1 MTTPYVTPGYWVP
14 GYADGDGGSNSNFDP
29 NATIISQYANSPT
42 IVQLIRNM
50 DTYINP
56 GTNFDDF
63 YTYVW
68 NIETAQGFGLDIL
81 GRIVNIGRTLEVAA
95 DEPTFGFTEGG
106 PDYQPFNQAP
116 FYNGPPETSTFLL
129 SDSAYR
135 TLILMKALLNI
146 SNSSAASINQ
156 LLKNLFQNRGQCYV
170 RDDGDMQI
178 TFVFKFKLL
187 PFERAILTR
196 SNAIPKPAAVRSF
209 ILEV

>member
-1 MTTPYVTPGYWVP
+1 MTTPYVVPGYWVP
-14 GYADGDGGSNSNFDP
+14 GYADGDSGSNSNFDFT
-29 NATIISQYANSPT
+29 ATIISQYANSPT

-50 DTYINP
+50 NTYINP
-56 GTNFDDF
+56 NTNFDDF

-68 NIETAQGFGLDIL
+68 NVETAQGFGLDIL
-81 GRIVNIGRTLEVAA
+81 GRIVNIGRALEISE
-95 DEPTFGFTEGG
+95 DDSTFGFTEGG
-106 PDYQPFNQAP
+106 PDYQPFGQAP
-116 FYNGPPETSTFLL
+116 FYNGPPDTSTFLL
-129 SDSAYR
+129 SDAAYR

-156 LLKNLFQNRGQCYV
+156 LLKNLFQHRGQCYV

-178 TFVFKFKLL
+178 TFVFKFTLL

>member
-1 MTTPYVTPGYWVP
+1 MP
-14 GYADGDGGSNSNFDP
+14 GYADGDGASGSVFDF

-42 IVQLIRNM
+42 IIQLIRNM
-50 DTYINP
+50 DTYLNT
-56 GTNFDDF
+56 GTDFDNF

-68 NIETAQGFGLDIL
+68 NVETAQGFGLDAL
-81 GRIVNIGRTLEVAA
+81 GRIVNIGRALEISA
-95 DEPTFGFTEGG
+95 DEPNFGFTEGG
-106 PDYQPFNQAP
+106 PDYQPFGQAP
-116 FYNGPPETSTFLL
+116 FYKGPPETSTFLL

-135 TLILMKALLNI
+135 NLILMKALLNI

-156 LLKNLFQNRGQCYV
+156 LLKNLFEKRGQCYV

>member
-1 MTTPYVTPGYWVP
+1 MATLYVDPGYWVP
-14 GYADGDGGSNSNFDP
+14 GYADGDSGANSNFDY

-50 DTYINP
+50 DTYLNP

-63 YTYVW
+63 YSYVW

-81 GRIVNIGRTLEVAA
+81 GRIVNIGRALEIPSDA
-95 DEPTFGFTEGG
+95 PTFGFTEGG
-106 PDYQPFNQAP
+106 PDYQPFGQAP
-116 FYNGPPETSTFLL
+116 FYNGPPETSTYLL

-135 TLILMKALLNI
+135 KLILMKALLNI
-146 SNSSAASINQ
+146 SNSSVPSLNQ
-156 LLKNLFQNRGQCYV
+156 LLQNLFEGRGGCYV

-178 TFVFKFKLL
+178 TFVFKFELL

-196 SNAIPKPAAVRSF
+196 SNAIPRPAAVKSL

>member
-1 MTTPYVTPGYWVP
+1 MTTPYVLPGYWVP
-14 GYADGDGGSNSNFDP
+14 GYADGDSGSTSSFNF

-56 GTNFDDF
+56 GTNFNDF

-68 NIETAQGFGLDIL
+68 NVQTAQGFGLDIL
-81 GRIVNIGRTLEVAA
+81 GRIVNIGRSLEIDS
-95 DEPTFGFTEGG
+95 DEPNFGFTEGG

-116 FYNGPPETSTFLL
+116 FYNGPLATSTFLL

-156 LLKNLFQNRGQCYV
+156 LLKILFKERGDCYV